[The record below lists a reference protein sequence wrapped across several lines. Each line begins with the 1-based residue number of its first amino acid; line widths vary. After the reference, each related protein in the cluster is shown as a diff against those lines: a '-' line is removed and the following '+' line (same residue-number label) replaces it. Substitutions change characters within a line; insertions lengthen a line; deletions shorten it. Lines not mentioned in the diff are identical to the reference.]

1 MLPRRLLRG
10 HRVVGRRRHLQV
22 GVIGHGNMGRGVA
35 ASLAR
40 AGHDVVV
47 YDADGAQTLRRPST
61 ITAVDSVAAA
71 CRRADAVLLSLP
83 HEAAER
89 AVVADL
95 LEARPPLVLN
105 LGTSSVGWAREAH
118 EACGGAGVAYLD
130 APVSGG
136 PEGAAAG
143 SLAVFLGGDEAAVR
157 RAAPVLDAI
166 AARFAR
172 LGPAGAGAG
181 AKLVNQAL
189 VAANAQGAAEGLALA
204 EALGCDLEQL
214 LPLLD
219 GAWAAST
226 MLARSGARRLGAD
239 PARLAFE
246 SSAAPLRNFAKDLA
260 LVRDAAAGRGLD
272 LPAVRVAAET
282 VAAAAARG
290 AADCDW
296 AAVPSFLARPT
307 TANELARAAPP
318 FSAAVPTAEA
328 LRAALAAQASPSL
341 PVVDDDPTGTQ
352 TVHGVAVRAD
362 WADLSGELRSDKSC
376 FYLLANTRALDEA
389 AAVAR
394 NREIGRELRRG
405 GPRLVVSRSDS
416 TLRGHFPAEVDALA
430 DGLGWRRP
438 LVLVA
443 PQFFGGGRVTA
454 DGVHYVLGAPADGD
468 RPATPAGETEF
479 ARDRAFGYRRSRLA
493 EWVAEKT
500 RGSAD
505 YAHTW
510 HLSLHAI
517 RGGVRAVQDA
527 FEAAL
532 LDETVR
538 AVCVDGLEDRDMLV
552 VASGLKAAMAAQRG
566 ALHARG
572 GVVVRSAGSAVAALT
587 GMPPKPFLGRE
598 ALSPSSGGGLVVV
611 GSYTQKTSAQ
621 LAELRRRCGWLDAVE
636 VDVGEVLADAEGA
649 VARASAAAAAALGA
663 GRSACVFTSRRVQQ
677 DDGSGGLVIG
687 AKVNEAL
694 CAVAARV
701 VERATPAFVVAK
713 GGITSN
719 DVAVK
724 SLGVRRADVLGQ
736 VIAGVPAW
744 RLGRESRLPGASYV
758 VFPGN
763 VGDADDL
770 ANVVETV
777 AGARRPAA
785 SPKMTCVEALVD
797 ARGRGRALG
806 AFNVYTLEGALA
818 VARGAAA
825 ARRAAIVQLHPAAL
839 DHGGPALLAAC
850 RRLADA
856 AEVPLFVALDHCED
870 PGRIYPHLEAVD
882 HVMADGSRFDVGE
895 NERWTAAVAARARAA
910 GVSVEAELGR
920 LAGEEDGLSVDERD
934 ARMTDPAIVAAF
946 LARTRVDALAVTV
959 GNVHGAYASRDPDL
973 DWARLDAVRAA
984 AGDVPLVLHGA
995 SGLSQRVISR
1005 AISAGV
1011 CKFNVNTELRA
1022 AARAAYAEGGDVLA
1036 AAERATS
1043 AMAGVVE
1050 AKLLAFDAGS

>member
-118 EACGGAGVAYLD
+118 ETCGGAGVAYLD

-318 FSAAVPTAEA
+318 FSDAVPTAEA

-736 VIAGVPAW
+736 VVAGVPAW

-777 AGARRPAA
+777 AGASGAGVRRG
-785 SPKMTCVEALVD
+785 VD
-797 ARGRGRALG
+797 RARGRPAPRAGGGRP
-806 AFNVYTLEGALA
+806 
-818 VARGAAA
+818 RP
-825 ARRAAIVQLHPAAL
+825 RR
-839 DHGGPALLAAC
+839 
-850 RRLADA
+850 
-856 AEVPLFVALDHCED
+856 
-870 PGRIYPHLEAVD
+870 
-882 HVMADGSRFDVGE
+882 
-895 NERWTAAVAARARAA
+895 
-910 GVSVEAELGR
+910 
-920 LAGEEDGLSVDERD
+920 
-934 ARMTDPAIVAAF
+934 
-946 LARTRVDALAVTV
+946 
-959 GNVHGAYASRDPDL
+959 
-973 DWARLDAVRAA
+973 
-984 AGDVPLVLHGA
+984 
-995 SGLSQRVISR
+995 
-1005 AISAGV
+1005 
-1011 CKFNVNTELRA
+1011 
-1022 AARAAYAEGGDVLA
+1022 
-1036 AAERATS
+1036 
-1043 AMAGVVE
+1043 
-1050 AKLLAFDAGS
+1050 

>member
-1 MLPRRLLRG
+1 MPVP
-10 HRVVGRRRHLQV
+10 HR
-22 GVIGHGNMGRGVA
+22 
-35 ASLAR
+35 STEPAR
-40 AGHDVVV
+40 AHP
-47 YDADGAQTLRRPST
+47 THWLIST
-61 ITAVDSVAAA
+61 Q
-71 CRRADAVLLSLP
+71 
-83 HEAAER
+83 
-89 AVVADL
+89 
-95 LEARPPLVLN
+95 VLN

-318 FSAAVPTAEA
+318 FSDAVPTAEA

-777 AGARRPAA
+777 AGASGAGVRRRSRAGTPGAPRRRRPAA

-797 ARGRGRALG
+797 ARCRGRALG

>member
-1 MLPRRLLRG
+1 M
-10 HRVVGRRRHLQV
+10 
-22 GVIGHGNMGRGVA
+22 I
-35 ASLAR
+35 
-40 AGHDVVV
+40 
-47 YDADGAQTLRRPST
+47 ST
-61 ITAVDSVAAA
+61 Q
-71 CRRADAVLLSLP
+71 
-83 HEAAER
+83 
-89 AVVADL
+89 
-95 LEARPPLVLN
+95 VLN

-118 EACGGAGVAYLD
+118 ETCGGAGVAYLD

-736 VIAGVPAW
+736 VVAGVPAW

-777 AGARRPAA
+777 AGASGAGVRRRSRAGTPGAPRRRRPAA

-870 PGRIYPHLEAVD
+870 PDRIYPHLEAVD

>member
-1 MLPRRLLRG
+1 MLPRRLLR

-47 YDADGAQTLRRPST
+47 FDADGAQTLRRPST

-226 MLARSGARRLGAD
+226 MLTRSGARRLGAD

-318 FSAAVPTAEA
+318 FSDAVPTAEA

-736 VIAGVPAW
+736 VVAGVPAW

-797 ARGRGRALG
+797 ARCRGRALG

>member
-1 MLPRRLLRG
+1 MLPRRLLR

-118 EACGGAGVAYLD
+118 ETCGGAGVAYLD

-318 FSAAVPTAEA
+318 FSDAVPTAEA

-454 DGVHYVLGAPADGD
+454 DGVHYVLGAPVDGD

-736 VIAGVPAW
+736 VVAGVPAW

>member
-318 FSAAVPTAEA
+318 FSDAVPTAEA

-797 ARGRGRALG
+797 ARCRGRALG

-870 PGRIYPHLEAVD
+870 PDRIYPHLEAVD

>member
-1 MLPRRLLRG
+1 MPVP
-10 HRVVGRRRHLQV
+10 HR
-22 GVIGHGNMGRGVA
+22 
-35 ASLAR
+35 STEPAR
-40 AGHDVVV
+40 AHP
-47 YDADGAQTLRRPST
+47 THWLIST
-61 ITAVDSVAAA
+61 Q
-71 CRRADAVLLSLP
+71 
-83 HEAAER
+83 
-89 AVVADL
+89 
-95 LEARPPLVLN
+95 VLN

-118 EACGGAGVAYLD
+118 ETCGGAGVAYLD

-736 VIAGVPAW
+736 VVAGVPAW

-777 AGARRPAA
+777 AGASGAGVRRRSRAGTPGAPRRRRPAA

-870 PGRIYPHLEAVD
+870 PDRIYPHLEAVD

>member
-118 EACGGAGVAYLD
+118 ETCGGAGVAYLD

-318 FSAAVPTAEA
+318 FSDAVPTAEA

-797 ARGRGRALG
+797 ARCRGRALG

-870 PGRIYPHLEAVD
+870 PDRIYPHLEAVD

>member
-1 MLPRRLLRG
+1 MPVP
-10 HRVVGRRRHLQV
+10 HR
-22 GVIGHGNMGRGVA
+22 
-35 ASLAR
+35 STEPAR
-40 AGHDVVV
+40 AHP
-47 YDADGAQTLRRPST
+47 THWLIST
-61 ITAVDSVAAA
+61 Q
-71 CRRADAVLLSLP
+71 
-83 HEAAER
+83 
-89 AVVADL
+89 
-95 LEARPPLVLN
+95 VLN

-118 EACGGAGVAYLD
+118 EACGAAGVAYLD

-318 FSAAVPTAEA
+318 FSDAVPTAEA

-454 DGVHYVLGAPADGD
+454 DGVHYVLGAPVDGD

-777 AGARRPAA
+777 AGASGAGVRRRSRAGTPGAPRRRRPAA

-797 ARGRGRALG
+797 ARDRGRALG

>member
-1 MLPRRLLRG
+1 MPVP
-10 HRVVGRRRHLQV
+10 HR
-22 GVIGHGNMGRGVA
+22 
-35 ASLAR
+35 STEPAR
-40 AGHDVVV
+40 AHP
-47 YDADGAQTLRRPST
+47 THWLIST
-61 ITAVDSVAAA
+61 Q
-71 CRRADAVLLSLP
+71 
-83 HEAAER
+83 
-89 AVVADL
+89 
-95 LEARPPLVLN
+95 VLN

-118 EACGGAGVAYLD
+118 ETCGGAGVAYLD

-777 AGARRPAA
+777 AGASGAGVRRGSIARADARRPAQA
-785 SPKMTCVEALVD
+785 AAGRVPEDDLRRGARRRARQGPRARRVQRLHAGGGPRRRAGRRGGA
-797 ARGRGRALG
+797 ARGHR
-806 AFNVYTLEGALA
+806 
-818 VARGAAA
+818 AAA
-825 ARRAAIVQLHPAAL
+825 P
-839 DHGGPALLAAC
+839 GGP
-850 RRLADA
+850 RPR
-856 AEVPLFVALDHCED
+856 
-870 PGRIYPHLEAVD
+870 
-882 HVMADGSRFDVGE
+882 
-895 NERWTAAVAARARAA
+895 RARAA
-910 GVSVEAELGR
+910 GGVPAPRRRRGGAPLRGPGPLRGPRPDLPASRGRRPRHGRRVALRRGRERAVDRGGRGARARRGRLGR
-920 LAGEEDGLSVDERD
+920 GGARAPRGRGGRPLRGREGREDDGPRDRGGISGAHAGRRPRGDGRQRARRLRLARSGPGLGAARRRARRGGRRPPGASRRVGPVAARHLAGDFGR
-934 ARMTDPAIVAAF
+934 
-946 LARTRVDALAVTV
+946 
-959 GNVHGAYASRDPDL
+959 
-973 DWARLDAVRAA
+973 RLQV
-984 AGDVPLVLHGA
+984 
-995 SGLSQRVISR
+995 
-1005 AISAGV
+1005 
-1011 CKFNVNTELRA
+1011 
-1022 AARAAYAEGGDVLA
+1022 
-1036 AAERATS
+1036 
-1043 AMAGVVE
+1043 
-1050 AKLLAFDAGS
+1050 

>member
-1 MLPRRLLRG
+1 M
-10 HRVVGRRRHLQV
+10 
-22 GVIGHGNMGRGVA
+22 I
-35 ASLAR
+35 
-40 AGHDVVV
+40 
-47 YDADGAQTLRRPST
+47 ST
-61 ITAVDSVAAA
+61 Q
-71 CRRADAVLLSLP
+71 
-83 HEAAER
+83 
-89 AVVADL
+89 
-95 LEARPPLVLN
+95 VLN

-118 EACGGAGVAYLD
+118 ASCGGAGVAYLD

-136 PEGAAAG
+136 PDGAAAG

-204 EALGCDLEQL
+204 EALGCDLEKL

-219 GAWAAST
+219 GAGAAST
-226 MLARSGARRLGAD
+226 MLTRSGARRLGAD

-318 FSAAVPTAEA
+318 FSDAVPTAEA

-736 VIAGVPAW
+736 VVAGVPAW

-777 AGARRPAA
+777 AGASGAGVRRRSRAGTPGAPRRRRPAA

>member
-1 MLPRRLLRG
+1 M
-10 HRVVGRRRHLQV
+10 
-22 GVIGHGNMGRGVA
+22 I
-35 ASLAR
+35 
-40 AGHDVVV
+40 
-47 YDADGAQTLRRPST
+47 ST
-61 ITAVDSVAAA
+61 Q
-71 CRRADAVLLSLP
+71 
-83 HEAAER
+83 
-89 AVVADL
+89 
-95 LEARPPLVLN
+95 VLN

-118 EACGGAGVAYLD
+118 ASCGGAGVAYLD

-318 FSAAVPTAEA
+318 FSDAVPTAEA

-777 AGARRPAA
+777 AGASGAGVRRRSRAGTPGAPRRRRPAA

>member
-1 MLPRRLLRG
+1 MPVP
-10 HRVVGRRRHLQV
+10 HR
-22 GVIGHGNMGRGVA
+22 
-35 ASLAR
+35 STEPAR
-40 AGHDVVV
+40 AHP
-47 YDADGAQTLRRPST
+47 THWLIST
-61 ITAVDSVAAA
+61 Q
-71 CRRADAVLLSLP
+71 
-83 HEAAER
+83 
-89 AVVADL
+89 
-95 LEARPPLVLN
+95 VLN

-118 EACGGAGVAYLD
+118 ETCGGAGVAYLD

-777 AGARRPAA
+777 AGASGAGVRRRSRAGTPGAPRRRRPAA

>member
-1 MLPRRLLRG
+1 MLNHRVVVHAMTRRLLD
-10 HRVVGRRRHLQV
+10 
-22 GVIGHGNMGRGVA
+22 GVA
-35 ASLAR
+35 MPVPHRMHPTHWLI
-40 AGHDVVV
+40 
-47 YDADGAQTLRRPST
+47 ST
-61 ITAVDSVAAA
+61 Q
-71 CRRADAVLLSLP
+71 
-83 HEAAER
+83 
-89 AVVADL
+89 
-95 LEARPPLVLN
+95 VLN

-118 EACGGAGVAYLD
+118 ETCGGAGVAYLD

-454 DGVHYVLGAPADGD
+454 DGVHYVLGAPVDGD

-777 AGARRPAA
+777 AGASGAGVRRG
-785 SPKMTCVEALVD
+785 VD
-797 ARGRGRALG
+797 RARGRPAPRAGGGRP
-806 AFNVYTLEGALA
+806 
-818 VARGAAA
+818 RP
-825 ARRAAIVQLHPAAL
+825 RR
-839 DHGGPALLAAC
+839 
-850 RRLADA
+850 
-856 AEVPLFVALDHCED
+856 
-870 PGRIYPHLEAVD
+870 
-882 HVMADGSRFDVGE
+882 
-895 NERWTAAVAARARAA
+895 
-910 GVSVEAELGR
+910 
-920 LAGEEDGLSVDERD
+920 
-934 ARMTDPAIVAAF
+934 
-946 LARTRVDALAVTV
+946 
-959 GNVHGAYASRDPDL
+959 
-973 DWARLDAVRAA
+973 
-984 AGDVPLVLHGA
+984 
-995 SGLSQRVISR
+995 
-1005 AISAGV
+1005 
-1011 CKFNVNTELRA
+1011 
-1022 AARAAYAEGGDVLA
+1022 
-1036 AAERATS
+1036 
-1043 AMAGVVE
+1043 
-1050 AKLLAFDAGS
+1050 

>member
-1 MLPRRLLRG
+1 MLPRRLLR

-318 FSAAVPTAEA
+318 FSDAVPTAEA

-454 DGVHYVLGAPADGD
+454 DGVHYVLGAPVDGD

-736 VIAGVPAW
+736 VVAGVPAW

-770 ANVVETV
+770 ATVVETV

>member
-1 MLPRRLLRG
+1 M
-10 HRVVGRRRHLQV
+10 
-22 GVIGHGNMGRGVA
+22 I
-35 ASLAR
+35 
-40 AGHDVVV
+40 
-47 YDADGAQTLRRPST
+47 ST
-61 ITAVDSVAAA
+61 Q
-71 CRRADAVLLSLP
+71 
-83 HEAAER
+83 
-89 AVVADL
+89 
-95 LEARPPLVLN
+95 VLN

-118 EACGGAGVAYLD
+118 ETCGGAGVAYLD

-572 GVVVRSAGSAVAALT
+572 GVVVRSVGSAVAALT

-736 VIAGVPAW
+736 VVAGVPAW

-777 AGARRPAA
+777 AGASGAGVRRRSRAGTPGAPRRRRPAA

-797 ARGRGRALG
+797 ARCRGRALG

-870 PGRIYPHLEAVD
+870 PDRIYPHLEAVD